1 MESSFKK
8 GYDKTVNAD
17 GSFDLTFKSKRFG
30 AKTAKSF
37 ALLGVFGLLPAS
49 CAVTSP
55 MVLAFS
61 KSNNSTAVI
70 TWLIVAFALWFFI
83 MNFAANL
90 KTTILVKPN
99 AGLVVNG
106 KNLPFKEIDQI
117 GTINYPGAESD
128 KIAAFVYADTHGT
141 QVKISKYITLSLA
154 EAIAKEIKEAS
165 GVTWK

>member
-17 GSFDLTFKSKRFG
+17 GSFELTFKSKRFG
-30 AKTAKSF
+30 AKTATSF
-37 ALLGVFGLLPAS
+37 ALLAIFALFPAS
-49 CAVTSP
+49 CALTAP
-55 MVLAFS
+55 MAMAF
-61 KSNNSTAVI
+61 KSSGDMGI
-70 TWLIVAFALWFFI
+70 YIWLFLAFALWFFV
-83 MNFAANL
+83 MHFAVNL

-99 AGLVVNG
+99 SGLVVNG

-141 QVKISKYITLSLA
+141 QVKVSKYITLSLA
-154 EAIAKEIKEAS
+154 EAVVREIKESS
-165 GVTWK
+165 GVVWK

>member
-17 GSFDLTFKSKRFG
+17 GSFELTFKSKRFG

-37 ALLGVFGLLPAS
+37 ALLGVFALFPAS
-49 CAVTSP
+49 CAITSP
-55 MVLAFS
+55 MVLAFD
-61 KSNNSTAVI
+61 KSNSNTGVVI
-70 TWLIVAFALWFFI
+70 WFFVAFALWFFV
-83 MNFAANL
+83 MHFTANL

-99 AGLVVNG
+99 SGLVVNG

-154 EAIAKEIKEAS
+154 EAVVREIKEAS
-165 GVTWK
+165 GVVWK

>member
-8 GYDKTVNAD
+8 GYEKNVNSD
-17 GSFDLTFKSKRFG
+17 GSFELSFKSKRFG

-37 ALLGVFGLLPAS
+37 ALLGVFALLPAS

-55 MVLAFS
+55 MVLAFG

-70 TWLIVAFALWFFI
+70 TWLVVAFALWFFV

-99 AGLVVNG
+99 SGLVVNG
-106 KNLPFKEIDQI
+106 KNLPFKEIGQI

-141 QVKISKYITLSLA
+141 QVNISKYITLSLA
-154 EAIAKEIKEAS
+154 EAIVKELKDAS
-165 GVTWK
+165 GIVWK